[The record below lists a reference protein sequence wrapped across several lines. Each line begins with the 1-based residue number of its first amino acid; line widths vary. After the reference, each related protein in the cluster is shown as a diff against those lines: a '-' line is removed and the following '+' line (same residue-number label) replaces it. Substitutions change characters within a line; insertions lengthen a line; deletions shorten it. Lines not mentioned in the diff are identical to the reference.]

1 MAREFAL
8 SKAPMHQASSA
19 AVRFVVLGVAIASYD
34 AFVSVSELGGGT
46 DPNIGAGLVGFAGLA
61 LLSFGWA
68 VIDGRA
74 RSSKD
79 TIMLWS
85 LVAAALSIGR
95 WIVRAVVEADASL
108 GVAEILVA
116 DLSLTVF
123 FFGLVLMPASV
134 GALVGEA
141 SRRGERT

>member
-1 MAREFAL
+1 
-8 SKAPMHQASSA
+8 MHQASSA
-19 AVRFVVLGVAIASYD
+19 VVRIVILGVAIASYG
-34 AFVSVSELGGGT
+34 ALVSVNERGGGT
-46 DPNIGAGLVGFAGLA
+46 DANIGAGLVGFAGLA
-61 LLSFGWA
+61 LFSFGCA

-95 WIVRAVVEADASL
+95 WIVLAIVEADASL

-123 FFGLVLMPASV
+123 FFGLVLLPASV
-134 GALVGEA
+134 GALVGDA